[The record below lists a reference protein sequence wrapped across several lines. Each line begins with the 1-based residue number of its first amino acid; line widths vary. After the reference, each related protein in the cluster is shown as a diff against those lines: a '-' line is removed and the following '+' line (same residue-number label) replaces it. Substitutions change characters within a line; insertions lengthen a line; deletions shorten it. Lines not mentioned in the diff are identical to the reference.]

1 MISAKVVLFDLGNTL
16 FYDNSASWPG
26 VYKRAEAALWRILT
40 AAGVRIAPS
49 ELYGGQ
55 GTLLTYYYALRG
67 EGLVEPGAFNV
78 LKELLAGRGEVQP
91 DSTVEQA
98 LRAMYAVTQRNWRL
112 EGDAR
117 RTVRTLLH
125 RHFRLGAVS
134 NGSDDRNALELLD
147 AARLRD
153 SFEIIITS
161 AAHGRRKPDASIFRA
176 ALDHFQVPA
185 ARAVMIGDSYQADIL
200 GAHAV
205 GMHAIWI
212 TRRARPLPPA
222 AQILPEATV
231 RTLRELPA
239 LLIQPSAGEQ

>member
-16 FYDNSASWPG
+16 FHDNSASWPG
-26 VYKRAEAALWRILT
+26 VYKRAEAALWQVLS

-49 ELYGGQ
+49 VLYGGQ
-55 GTLLTYYYALRG
+55 GTLLAYYYELRG
-67 EGLVEPGAFNV
+67 EGLTEPGTFNV
-78 LKELLAGRGEVQP
+78 LKELLASRGEVQP
-91 DSTVEQA
+91 DSTVERA

-125 RHFRLGAVS
+125 RGFRLGAVS

-153 SFEIIITS
+153 SFEVIITS
-161 AAHGRRKPDASIFRA
+161 AAHGHRKPDASIFQA
-176 ALDHFQVPA
+176 ALEHFQVPA
-185 ARAVMIGDSYQADIL
+185 TKAVMIGDSYQADIL
-200 GAHAV
+200 GAHGV

-212 TRRARPLPPA
+212 TRRAQPLPPT

-231 RTLRELPA
+231 RTLRELPD
-239 LLIQPSAGEQ
+239 LLVRPPAGEH